1 MANQHW
7 MTTAICYL
15 QSFLKMETVR
25 WIMFG
30 NMMIFAVMTIVAKAW
45 LYPTYDGIINS
56 SSSIPEADIVLV
68 HTQCG
73 LSQRSPSC
81 PRSWRKRSLS

>member
-1 MANQHW
+1 MANQNWAMAALCNLHS
-7 MTTAICYL
+7 L
-15 QSFLKMETVR
+15 LKKETVR

-30 NMMIFAVMTIVAKAW
+30 IMMVFAVMTIVAKAW

-56 SSSIPEADIVLV
+56 FSGVPRADIVLV

-73 LSQRSPSC
+73 L
-81 PRSWRKRSLS
+81 